1 MIPMKRDLWLRIK
14 RYQFE
19 NLVPTRKRDHLA
31 AAFGST
37 DASTR
42 AFAGKLSRKLG
53 WSGGFAQRAINEYRK
68 FVYLGITSDFSVTPP
83 KVIDQVWH
91 EHLLFSR
98 GYREFCRDVLERDFD
113 HTPELVPDAQQTAQF
128 EAQYE
133 STLALY
139 AHEFN
144 VAPPVAFWGI
154 PKFRSDRAT
163 AKKKRGGS
171 THPDGGF
178 GPNDDLPLY
187 LYFDGSGGVDT
198 HHQLAE
204 FGGGGGFFGGGAGN
218 DWGGDA
224 SSSDA
229 GGDSGGDSGG
239 GDGGGSGCS
248 SGCGGD

>member
-1 MIPMKRDLWLRIK
+1 MKRALWLRIK

-31 AAFGST
+31 AAFGGT
-37 DASTR
+37 DATTR
-42 AFAGKLSRKLG
+42 AFAGKLSRKHG
-53 WSGGFAQRAINEYRK
+53 WSGGFARRAIDEYRK
-68 FVYLGITSDFSVTPP
+68 FVFLGVTSDFSVTPP

-113 HTPELVPDAQQTAQF
+113 HTPELVPDTQQTAQF

-133 STLALY
+133 ATLARY
-139 AHEFN
+139 EREFR
-144 VAPPVAFWGI
+144 VAAPADFWGT
-154 PKFRSDRAT
+154 PKFARARV
-163 AKKKRGGS
+163 AGKKKRGQS
-171 THPDGGF
+171 THQDGGD

-187 LYFDGSGGVDT
+187 LLFDGSGGVGA

-204 FGGGGGFFGGGAGN
+204 FGGGGGFLGGGAGD
-218 DWGGDA
+218 DWGSD
-224 SSSDA
+224 SSGDA
-229 GGDSGGDSGG
+229 GGDGAG